1 MSSPAPIQPA
11 QPPVAPA
18 GSRDYMTAAIL
29 SLFLGFLGVDRFYLG
44 YTGLGFLKLFT
55 LGGFGLWT
63 IIDQILVITGDMK
76 DSSGHPMTGF
86 ERNKKNRL
94 DYCCSHLG
102 VEYSRL
108 YSEPRLP
115 ATDDDCLSCCYV
127 FVIVV

>member
-55 LGGFGLWT
+55 LGGLGLWT
-63 IIDQILVITGDMK
+63 IIDQVLVITGDMK

-86 ERNKKNRL
+86 ERNKKTAWIIVAVVWGLNA
-94 DYCCSHLG
+94 LG
-102 VEYSRL
+102 SIL
-108 YSEPRLP
+108 SLGFQLLMMIAFP
-115 ATDDDCLSCCYV
+115 AVMFS
-127 FVIVV
+127 

>member
-86 ERNKKNRL
+86 ERNKKTAWIIVAVIWGLNT
-94 DYCCSHLG
+94 LG
-102 VEYSRL
+102 SILSLGFQLLMMIVF
-108 YSEPRLP
+108 P
-115 ATDDDCLSCCYV
+115 AVMFS
-127 FVIVV
+127 

>member
-86 ERNKKNRL
+86 ERNKKTAWIIVAVVWGLNA
-94 DYCCSHLG
+94 LG
-102 VEYSRL
+102 SIL
-108 YSEPRLP
+108 SLGFQLLMMIAFP
-115 ATDDDCLSCCYV
+115 AVMFS
-127 FVIVV
+127 

>member
-1 MSSPAPIQPA
+1 MSSPVPVQPP

-86 ERNKKNRL
+86 ERNKKTAWIIVAVIWGL
-94 DYCCSHLG
+94 STLG
-102 VEYSRL
+102 SIL
-108 YSEPRLP
+108 SLGFQLLMMIAFP
-115 ATDDDCLSCCYV
+115 AVMFS
-127 FVIVV
+127 

>member
-55 LGGFGLWT
+55 LGGLGLWT
-63 IIDQILVITGDMK
+63 IIDQVLVITGDMK

-86 ERNKKNRL
+86 ERNKKTAWIIVAVIWGL
-94 DYCCSHLG
+94 STLG
-102 VEYSRL
+102 SIL
-108 YSEPRLP
+108 SLGFQLLMMIAFP
-115 ATDDDCLSCCYV
+115 AVMFS
-127 FVIVV
+127 

>member
-86 ERNKKNRL
+86 ERNKKTAWIIVAVIWGL
-94 DYCCSHLG
+94 STLG
-102 VEYSRL
+102 SIL
-108 YSEPRLP
+108 SLGFQLLMMIAFP
-115 ATDDDCLSCCYV
+115 AVMFS
-127 FVIVV
+127 

>member
-1 MSSPAPIQPA
+1 
-11 QPPVAPA
+11 
-18 GSRDYMTAAIL
+18 MTAAIL

-86 ERNKKNRL
+86 ERNKKTAWIIVAVIWGLNA
-94 DYCCSHLG
+94 LG
-102 VEYSRL
+102 PILSL
-108 YSEPRLP
+108 GFQLLMMIAFP
-115 ATDDDCLSCCYV
+115 AVMFS
-127 FVIVV
+127 

>member
-1 MSSPAPIQPA
+1 MSSPVPVQPP

-86 ERNKKNRL
+86 ERNKKTAWIIVAVIWGL
-94 DYCCSHLG
+94 STLG
-102 VEYSRL
+102 SI
-108 YSEPRLP
+108 
-115 ATDDDCLSCCYV
+115 LSLGFQLLMMIAFPSV
-127 FVIVV
+127 MFS

>member
-1 MSSPAPIQPA
+1 MSSPAPVQPP

-86 ERNKKNRL
+86 ERNKKTAWIIVAVIWGLNT
-94 DYCCSHLG
+94 LG
-102 VEYSRL
+102 SIL
-108 YSEPRLP
+108 SLGFQLLMMIAFP
-115 ATDDDCLSCCYV
+115 AVMFS
-127 FVIVV
+127 

>member
-1 MSSPAPIQPA
+1 MSSAAPIQPA

-86 ERNKKNRL
+86 ERNKKTAWIIVAVVWGLNA
-94 DYCCSHLG
+94 LG
-102 VEYSRL
+102 SIL
-108 YSEPRLP
+108 SLGFQLLMMIAFP
-115 ATDDDCLSCCYV
+115 AVMFS
-127 FVIVV
+127 

>member
-86 ERNKKNRL
+86 ERNKKTAWIIVAVIWGLNT
-94 DYCCSHLG
+94 LG
-102 VEYSRL
+102 SIL
-108 YSEPRLP
+108 SLGFQLLMMIAFP
-115 ATDDDCLSCCYV
+115 AVMFS
-127 FVIVV
+127 

>member
-55 LGGFGLWT
+55 LGGLGLWT
-63 IIDQILVITGDMK
+63 IIDQVLVITGDMK

-86 ERNKKNRL
+86 ERNKKTAWIIVAVIWGLNT
-94 DYCCSHLG
+94 LG
-102 VEYSRL
+102 SIL
-108 YSEPRLP
+108 SLGFQLLMMIAFP
-115 ATDDDCLSCCYV
+115 AVMFS
-127 FVIVV
+127 